1 MLDHLRGLIVYD
13 PAFRIVGVL
22 HVAVGRLTHRL
33 ASIALDLIADPALFG
48 NVPRVPFVKQIAD
61 RGKLVIALGRIN
73 IVRNCYKTDIVLRE
87 KFFGQAADLD
97 VVSAKTGQVL
107 HKDRC
112 CLALFEL
119 FDHFHEAG
127 AIHGHA

>member
-61 RGKLVIALGRIN
+61 RGKLVFTLSGI
-73 IVRNCYKTDIVLRE
+73 
-87 KFFGQAADLD
+87 D
-97 VVSAKTGQVL
+97 V
-107 HKDRC
+107 
-112 CLALFEL
+112 
-119 FDHFHEAG
+119 
-127 AIHGHA
+127 I